1 MPTVKKIF
9 IQKDDCDPFNV
20 ILKHYLIGQ
29 PKGPLTSLIWI
40 TITTS
45 YGLDLES

>member
-1 MPTVKKIF
+1 MPPVKKYLSR
-9 IQKDDCDPFNV
+9 KMTDPFNV

-29 PKGPLTSLIWI
+29 PKGPLTPLIWM

-45 YGLDLES
+45 YGLDSES